1 MTGFREIT
9 DQAEVAAIFGS
20 APISGAMPSRSPEP
34 EQRGGGPRE
43 LTDPAEIESIFGK
56 PAASFADR
64 FQGDEPEA
72 GPERGKADEALRT
85 GLRARA
91 DEMLV
96 GKPGRANQAAAGI
109 LAAGNAAGLNIPRN
123 VGAGLATAAGA
134 LGVPGYGNRSFSENY
149 QTAKEQEEALSRQF
163 PKTSMGGTAAGIVG
177 GAIALPAWSGAATLT
192 GRAAQA
198 GVTAGGY
205 SAASEFIDTKDQT
218 RAAIA
223 GGIGAGLGAAG
234 QPIVE
239 KALRVIFPVVEKGVV
254 LRNSEGALT
263 ATVQATLKRAGIDPA
278 TVDAQLDEA
287 VASTFA
293 AKGASPE
300 AAREALARKYGIEV
314 TRGQAAN
321 DYSLQQAESLMARG
335 AQGDEPAKVVG
346 RFLERQREQVSGAK
360 DEFGRRLAGEQDVIG
375 SPYDAGELVAGRAA
389 QTANEARLAEAARR
403 RQADATLTGL
413 RGSDPI
419 DAIDAASTVTE
430 GVRARAAAARG
441 DFKAKYA
448 DAYSREGEFAPGA
461 LDRTGERI
469 TQGLASR
476 AEPIIVDDI
485 TTPIAV
491 RALRDI
497 NNIENLRL
505 VPPREGGPRALRPE
519 ASRQPDVETPTVG
532 PAPGTAAPAPSVG
545 DAVFTPSGRRVDV
558 EYRVIDAPQIATSH
572 GDDLRP
578 NPNYPVELQPRDRSR
593 AASESQISRIAGDL
607 QPERLGAS
615 PSAMDGGPIIGP
627 DGFVESGNGRVM
639 AIRRAY
645 QDNGPSAQSYRE
657 FLDRQGFDTSGLT
670 APVLVRVRKTPML
683 GDERVRFAQESN
695 ASPGL
700 SLGAAE
706 RASGDA
712 GRLSDDVMGL
722 YRGGDVSDAAN
733 RDFVRSFVRNVSE
746 KGEEGALAASDG
758 SLSLEGAQRVRNA
771 LLHAGYGDSSLVASL
786 AETGDESIRAFGNV
800 LADVSGDVARLKR
813 AVTAGQVTPEAD
825 LSKPLLEA
833 ARVVQGAK
841 ARGLKLPEAMAQQD
855 AFQRIS
861 PEADL
866 VLQVAYGPSYA
877 GRLNRA
883 RAADELRSAVSDASQ
898 QTSDARLF
906 GEPLSARDILG
917 ARLRATPEET
927 VPGASPVVPSTPPDA
942 GPSVLASADRAPID
956 MRSVDHARKR
966 LVSFYRAAKGSGNAA
981 DARAVQGIMSEFD
994 DQVERAVAHN
1004 LFSGDE
1010 TALAAIKDA
1019 RASYAEYQRTYRPQG
1034 AGDDVGRAM
1043 QRIVDRD
1050 AQPVEVANFLYGS
1063 GKVGNTGLST
1073 RLTHRLK
1080 ATLGTDS
1087 PEWAAIQQ
1095 GYLAR
1100 VIGGKDTSPDA
1111 VVGRIQDALTG
1122 PGRNLALQVLTQEQV
1137 AGLRSFQNATQL
1149 AKRARESV
1157 PGWVED
1163 LSKGGFEP
1171 QKVLDELYGR
1181 SVVGGKASSAE
1192 YARGLRGFFGDGS
1205 SEWAAIRQAGWQ
1217 KLTSKPEGST
1227 EDFGPQAMANRIAG
1241 FVNGNGKSLA
1251 SVLYK
1256 PDERATMAEFAS
1268 VMRYLAP
1275 KRVAGGSASPNSD
1288 TAPALGSMLTR
1299 AGQHGAKIG
1308 TMLGLGGFMT
1318 GGFSGAATGFALG
1331 KGVGGLGE
1339 KLTSRSYTKQAKQ
1352 AVSGAPR
1359 LPSPPRPAPNLGPIL
1374 TGAGLAAGMDY

>member
-1 MTGFREIT
+1 MAGFREIT
-9 DQAEVAAIFGS
+9 DPAEAAAIFGG
-20 APISGAMPSRSPEP
+20 APMSGSRPSSVAAPR
-34 EQRGGGPRE
+34 QMGGVRE
-43 LTDPAEIESIFGK
+43 VTDPAEIEAIFGK
-56 PAASFADR
+56 PASFADR
-64 FQGDEPEA
+64 FRGDEPDQS
-72 GPERGKADEALRT
+72 PERGKADEALRA
-85 GLRARA
+85 GLRTRA

-96 GKPGRANQAAAGI
+96 GKPGLANQAAAG
-109 LAAGNAAGLNIPRN
+109 LLSAANSAGLNIPRN

-134 LGVPGYGNRSFSENY
+134 LGVPGYGDRSFSENY
-149 QTAKEQEEALSRQF
+149 QLAKEQEDALSRQY
-163 PKTSMGGTAAGIVG
+163 PKTSLGGTVAGVVG
-177 GAIALPAWSGAATLT
+177 GAVALPAWSGAATLT

-205 SAASEFIDTKDQT
+205 SAAAELIDTKDPT
-218 RAAIA
+218 RAAVA
-223 GGIGAGLGAAG
+223 GGAGAVLGAGATPL
-234 QPIVE
+234 IE
-239 KALRVIFPVVEKGVV
+239 KAIKWVGPLAQKGVA
-254 LRNSEGALT
+254 LRSPDGSLT

-278 TVDAQLDEA
+278 AVDAQLDEA
-287 VASTFA
+287 LASTFA
-293 AKGASPE
+293 TKGASPE
-300 AAREALARKYGIEV
+300 AAREALARKYGIDV

-321 DYSLQQAESLMARG
+321 DYSLQQAENLMARG

-346 RFLERQREQVSGAK
+346 GFLERQREQVVGAR
-360 DEFGRRLAGEQDVIG
+360 DEFGRRLAGDQDVIG

-389 QTANEARLAEAARR
+389 QTANEARLAETARR
-403 RQADATLTGL
+403 READAALTGL
-413 RGSDPI
+413 RGSDPL
-419 DAIDAASTVTE
+419 DAIDAAATVTE

-441 DFKAKYA
+441 DFKAKYR
-448 DAYSREGEFAPGA
+448 DAYGREGEFAPGA
-461 LDRTGERI
+461 LDKTGERI
-469 TQGLASR
+469 AQGLANR
-476 AEPIIVDDI
+476 AEPIVVDDI

-497 NNIENLRL
+497 NNLENLRL
-505 VPPREGGPRALRPE
+505 VPPRPGGSRSAAGSEAPR
-519 ASRQPDVETPTVG
+519 RQDADTPTVEI
-532 PAPGTAAPAPSVG
+532 APGTAAPAPSVG

-558 EYRVIDAPQIATSH
+558 EYRVVDAGRLATSH

-578 NPNYPVELQPRDRSR
+578 NPNYPAELQPRDRSR

-615 PSAMDGGPIIGP
+615 PSAMDGAPIIGP
-627 DGFVESGNGRVM
+627 DGFVESGNGRVL

-645 QDNGPSAQSYRE
+645 QDNGPSAQAYRE
-657 FLDRQGFDTSGLT
+657 FLDRQGFHTAGLS

-700 SLGAAE
+700 SLGAVE

-746 KGEEGALAASDG
+746 KGEEGALAAGDG

-786 AETGDESIRAFGNV
+786 AETGDESIRGFGNV

-813 AVTAGQVTPEAD
+813 AVAAGQVTPEAD
-825 LSKPLLEA
+825 MSKSFLEA

-841 ARGLKLPEAMAQQD
+841 ARGLKLPEAIAQQD

-877 GRLNRA
+877 GRLNRS
-883 RAADELRSAVSDASQ
+883 RAADELRSAVSEASQ
-898 QTSDARLF
+898 QTTDARLF
-906 GEPLSARDILG
+906 GEPLSARDILA
-917 ARLRATPEET
+917 ARLRASPEET
-927 VPGASPVVPSTPPDA
+927 VSAASPAPPSAPSSA
-942 GPSVLASADRAPID
+942 GPSVLAAAERAPID

-966 LVSFYRAAKGSGNAA
+966 LVSFYRAAKVSGNAT
-981 DARAVQGIMSEFD
+981 DVRAVQGIMSEFD

-1010 TALAAIKDA
+1010 SALAALKEA
-1019 RASYAEYQRTYRPQG
+1019 RASYAEYQRTFRPQG

-1063 GKVGNTGLST
+1063 GKLGNTGLST
-1073 RLTHRLK
+1073 RLTQRLK
-1080 ATLGTDS
+1080 TTLGADS

-1111 VVGRIQDALTG
+1111 VVGRIQEALTG
-1122 PGRNLALQVLTQEQV
+1122 PGRNLALQVLTPEQV
-1137 AGLRSFQNATQL
+1137 AGLRSFQTATQL
-1149 AKRARESV
+1149 AKRAREAV
-1157 PGWVED
+1157 PDWIED

-1171 QKVLDELYGR
+1171 QRVLDELYGR
-1181 SVVGGKASSAE
+1181 SVVGGKSSSAE
-1192 YARGLRGFFGDGS
+1192 YARGLRGFFGEGS
-1205 SEWAAIRQAGWQ
+1205 PEWAAIRQAGWQ

-1256 PDERATMAEFAS
+1256 ADERATMAEFAS

-1275 KRVAGGSASPNSD
+1275 KRVAGGSSSPNSD
-1288 TAPALGSMLTR
+1288 TTPALGSMLTR

-1308 TMLGLGGFMT
+1308 TMLGLGGFLM
-1318 GGFSGAATGFALG
+1318 GGVSGAATGFALG

-1339 KLTSRSYTKQAKQ
+1339 KLTSRSYAKQAKA

-1359 LPSPPRPAPNLGPIL
+1359 LPPPPRPAPNLGPFT
-1374 TGAGLAAGMDY
+1374 TGTGLAVGMAY